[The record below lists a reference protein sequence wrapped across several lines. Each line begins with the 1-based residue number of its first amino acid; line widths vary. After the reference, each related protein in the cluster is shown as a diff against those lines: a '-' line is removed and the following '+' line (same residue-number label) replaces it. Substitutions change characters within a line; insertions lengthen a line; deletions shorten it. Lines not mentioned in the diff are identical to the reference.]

1 MSAGTRAPIG
11 TATPWHGGLAGAATL
26 SPLPGGVCAVE
37 GVRAA
42 GVPAGLKPSGAA
54 DLALVDA
61 GAVATAAGVQTR
73 NVVRA
78 APVRLTERHLA
89 DGRARAVLLNA
100 GSANVCTGPEGLAL
114 AVQSVAEVA
123 GHLGC
128 DPADVLVAST
138 GVIGEPIPA
147 GPLLSGIPR
156 VAAALSPS
164 GGSDAADAIRTT
176 DTTVKEAAARVA
188 DAAGSAVV
196 GGFAKGSGMI
206 APGMATMLAVLTTD
220 AALDAETARGLLAD
234 AVEATFNRISVDGC
248 MSTNDAVLL
257 LATGTAPAPPSTAAL
272 ADGLTAV
279 CGALAEDI
287 VRDGEGAQRLVRLAV
302 TGALSDG
309 EALAVARAV
318 ADSALVRT
326 AVAGGDPNWGRV
338 IGAVGAAPAVVDPE
352 RIAIAFGGVVVCA
365 DGVAAAFD
373 RAAAAAALAGPDV
386 DLAVDLGLGDGA
398 ATLLACDLTHEYV
411 TINAEYTT

>member
-11 TATPWHGGLAGAATL
+11 ATTPWHGGLTGTAGL
-26 SPLPGGVCAVE
+26 WPLPGGVCAVE

-42 GVPAGLKPSGAA
+42 GVPAGLKPSGAP

-73 NVVRA
+73 NAVRA

-89 DGRARAVLLNA
+89 DGRARAILLNA

-114 AVQSVAEVA
+114 AAQSAAEVA

-128 DPADVLVAST
+128 AAGDVLVAST

-147 GPLLSGIPR
+147 VPLLAGIPR
-156 VAAALSPS
+156 VVTALSPA

-176 DTTVKEAAARVA
+176 DTTVKEAAARVG
-188 DAAGSAVV
+188 DGQGSCVV
-196 GGFAKGSGMI
+196 GGLAKGSGMI

-220 AALDAETARGLLAD
+220 AVLEPADAGDVLAE

-257 LATGTAPAPPSTAAL
+257 LATGTAAAPPSRAAL

-287 VRDGEGAQRLVRLAV
+287 VRDGEGAHRLVRLAV
-302 TGALSDG
+302 RGALSDG

-352 RIAIAFGGVVVCA
+352 QVTIAFGDVVVCA

-373 RAAAAAALAGPDV
+373 RAEAAAALAGPDV
-386 DLAVDLGLGDGA
+386 SLAVDLGLGEGA
-398 ATLLACDLTHEYV
+398 ATLLTCDLTHDYV

>member
-11 TATPWHGGLAGAATL
+11 AAAPWHGGLAGAAGL
-26 SPLPGGVCAVE
+26 AALPGGVCAVE

-42 GVPAGLKPSGAA
+42 GLAAGLKPSGAP

-61 GAVATAAGVQTR
+61 GVLATAAGVQTR
-73 NVVRA
+73 NAVRA
-78 APVRLTERHLA
+78 APVRVTARHLA
-89 DGRARAVLLNA
+89 DGRARAILLNA
-100 GSANVCTGPEGLAL
+100 GSANVCTGPQGLAL
-114 AVQSVAEVA
+114 AERSAAEVA
-123 GHLGC
+123 GCLGC
-128 DPADVLVAST
+128 EAAEVLVAST

-147 GPLLSGIPR
+147 EPLLSGIPAA
-156 VAAALSPS
+156 AAALSPT

-176 DTTVKEAAARVA
+176 DTTVKEAAARVS
-188 DAAGSAVV
+188 DGRGRCVV
-196 GGFAKGSGMI
+196 GGLAKGSGMI
-206 APGMATMLAVLTTD
+206 APGMATMLAVVTTD
-220 AALDAETARGLLAD
+220 AALAPAEAGDLLAA

-257 LATGTAPAPPSTAAL
+257 LATGTAAATPSPAAV

-287 VRDGEGAQRLVRLAV
+287 VRDGEGAHRLVRLAV
-302 TGALSDG
+302 GGARSDG

-338 IGAVGAAPAVVDPE
+338 IGAVGAAPALVDPD
-352 RIAIAFGGVVVCA
+352 RVTIAFGDVVVCA
-365 DGVAAAFD
+365 DGMAAAFD
-373 RAAAAAALAGPDV
+373 RAKAAAALAGPDV
-386 DLAVDLGLGDGA
+386 ALAVDLGLGEGA
-398 ATLLACDLTHEYV
+398 ATLLTCDLTHDYV